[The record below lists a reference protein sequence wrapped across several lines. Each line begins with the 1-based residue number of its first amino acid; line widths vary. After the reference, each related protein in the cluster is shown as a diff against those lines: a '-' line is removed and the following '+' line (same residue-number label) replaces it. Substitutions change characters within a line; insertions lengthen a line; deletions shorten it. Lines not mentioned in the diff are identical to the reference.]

1 MSLRDVKVCLLG
13 DSGVGKTSI
22 VLRFVTNTFR
32 ENPGSTI
39 GASFMTKTLVVD
51 DANNP
56 DSRKTFRFQIWDT
69 AGQEKYRALA
79 PMYFRGAAAAIVVY
93 DITKESSYRSAKE
106 WVKELKKHGVSDA
119 VIALAGNKCD
129 CEDLREVTCNEA
141 KAYADSIHAIFVET
155 SALIAVNIPELF
167 TSIAHKLPPSA
178 EDKDKNRDS
187 NTVNMSNRGSA
198 TPRAACCSGSS
209 SATNSSNSIDNT
221 IAFTK

>member
-1 MSLRDVKVCLLG
+1 MALRDVKVCLLG

-39 GASFMTKTLVVD
+39 GASFMTKTLVVGENEND
-51 DANNP
+51 K
-56 DSRKTFRFQIWDT
+56 KTFRFQIWDT

-129 CEDLREVTCNEA
+129 CEDLREVTSNDA
-141 KAYADSIHAIFVET
+141 KAYADSIHAVFVET
-155 SALIAVNIPELF
+155 SALVAVNIPELF
-167 TSIAHKLPPSA
+167 TSIAHKLPLSA
-178 EDKDKNRDS
+178 EEKDKNRDS
-187 NTVNMSNRGSA
+187 NTVNMSNRGSV
-198 TPRAACCSGSS
+198 TPRAACCSGST
-209 SATNSSNSIDNT
+209 AANNSSTSTNNT
-221 IAFTK
+221 TGFTK